1 MACLK
6 DKVYNKGIFMLT
18 EKIVKYLNSSIKFY
32 FLKKVGTLVSICAI
46 GLPGLCIA
54 ESKGSLEEGRK
65 KVSMCVGCHGIP
77 NYKKAFPK
85 TYRVPMIAGQSSQYI
100 VSALKA
106 YKAGERSHP
115 SMQAV
120 AGSMSEKD
128 MKDVALYYSSLR

>member
-1 MACLK
+1 
-6 DKVYNKGIFMLT
+6 MLT

-32 FLKKVGTLVSICAI
+32 FLKKVGTLVSIWAI

-54 ESKGSLEEGRK
+54 ESKGSLEAGRK

-77 NYKKAFPK
+77 NYKTAFPK